1 MRRCLPCL
9 LTRLVLTR
17 EISKNAA
24 KKKSLLGKF
33 LGDPSH
39 GDPLSAEKRVERIY
53 IFEFTSSKL
62 YISYKH
68 IDI

>member
-24 KKKSLLGKF
+24 KIKCLLGKF
-33 LGDPSH
+33 LGDPAH
-39 GDPLSAEKRVERIY
+39 GVPLSAEKRVGQTTSKDLERIVGLSIY
-53 IFEFTSSKL
+53 SVG
-62 YISYKH
+62 
-68 IDI
+68 